1 MWIPHEKLFTIP
13 ANNACITTVVL
24 DDGVA
29 EDAIASVGMTEWMDD
44 IYIQVIRTDKVDATG
59 NPVVLNDSN
68 SALFSSGSYYYSRE
82 TDDGDFAGRI
92 PMEKKEALHLVM
104 INYSD
109 EDVQSLKLQY
119 GGAL

>member
-1 MWIPHEKLFTIP
+1 MDIPHEKLFTIP

-44 IYIQVIRTDKVDATG
+44 IYIQVIRTAKVDEEG
-59 NPVVLNDSN
+59 DPVVLNASN
-68 SALFSSGSYYYSRE
+68 SALYSPGSYYYSRE

-109 EDVQSLKLQY
+109 EETQSLKLQY

>member
-1 MWIPHEKLFTIP
+1 MWVPHEKKFTIP

-44 IYIQVIRTDKVDATG
+44 IYIQVIRTAKVDAQTG
-59 NPVVLNDSN
+59 NPVVLNDKN
-68 SALFSSGSYYYSRE
+68 SALYSSGSYYYSRE

-109 EDVQSLKLQY
+109 EDEQSLKLQY
-119 GGAL
+119 